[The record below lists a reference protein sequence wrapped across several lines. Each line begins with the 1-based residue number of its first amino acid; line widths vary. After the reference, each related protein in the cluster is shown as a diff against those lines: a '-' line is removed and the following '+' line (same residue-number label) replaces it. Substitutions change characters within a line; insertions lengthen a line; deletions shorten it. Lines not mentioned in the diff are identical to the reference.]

1 MVSKCS
7 SKSKRLVFTLKED
20 SDGDAKSSSSDGSE
34 IEMDFEDVEVP
45 VYEENEKTGKKV
57 KSKKLSYMMSH
68 VDDRVGAKINLKDQY
83 YDAQAVQSY
92 TDKGKRLMKYVKK
105 DEP

>member
-20 SDGDAKSSSSDGSE
+20 SDGDAKSSSSEGSE